1 MDPAQ
6 IRRFLGIPGHGSESL
21 SVAPVGL
28 ITEAQAIA
36 QGAHRGG
43 QGVHGF
49 KRERQFIE
57 QPIAIRGHQQSHPR
71 TVVRMRHR
79 FSVCGQM
86 AL

>member
-6 IRRFLGIPGHGSESL
+6 IRSLLGIPGHGSQSL

-43 QGVHGF
+43 QGAHRF
-49 KRERQFIE
+49 ERTRQF
-57 QPIAIRGHQQSHPR
+57 
-71 TVVRMRHR
+71 VN
-79 FSVCGQM
+79 
-86 AL
+86 